1 MKHVFVASLLLLGL
15 GAGAPAPRTDPV
27 LVSGHYRVDWEEQ
40 SFRACGR
47 SERWWVSDPGDLL
60 ARYREVVKDGDYGTV
75 YATVRVELTEP
86 GMYGH
91 LGMYRRA
98 AAVREV
104 VEAREP
110 RDGDCDG
117 RRATEAE

>member
-1 MKHVFVASLLLLGL
+1 MKHIAAVGIVLLGL
-15 GAGAPAPRTDPV
+15 GASAWTPGTDPV

-40 SFRACGR
+40 SFRPCGR
-47 SERWWVSDPGDLL
+47 GERWWVSDPGDLM
-60 ARYREVVKDGDYGTV
+60 ARYRDVVKEGDYGTV
-75 YATVRVELTEP
+75 YATVRVDLTEP

-98 AAVREV
+98 VAVREV

-117 RRATEAE
+117 RRAIRAE